1 MDLEHYHRIASAAYL
16 GELVRRPIGEIRGM
30 RTECQRV
37 EDTLSYLRRLVQGRL
52 DIVRAEHDRR
62 VAGGAPS
69 ALADLVAHLPE
80 TLAQHVGGSTNR
92 PPHDLMPP
100 DDPHVTA
107 DLDVVCDVDTL
118 ANLPTCSSQ
127 ELRHL
132 LDALVELERVVSARR
147 RVMFDRLDTLSGELT
162 RRYRSGEATVD
173 ALLQ

>member
-1 MDLEHYHRIASAAYL
+1 MDLEPYHRIASGAYL
-16 GELVRRPIGEIRGM
+16 GELTRRPIGEIRAM

-62 VAGGAPS
+62 LAGGAPS
-69 ALADLVAHLPE
+69 ALAELVAQLPE
-80 TLAQHVGGSTNR
+80 TLAQHVGGSSTR
-92 PPHDLMPP
+92 PPHDLLPP
-100 DDPHVTA
+100 DDPDVTA
-107 DLDVVCDVDTL
+107 DLDAICNVDTL
-118 ANLPTCSSQ
+118 ASLPKYSSD

-132 LDALVELERVVSARR
+132 LDGLVDLEQVVSGRR
-147 RVMFDRLDTLSGELT
+147 RVLFDRLDALSAELT

>member
-1 MDLEHYHRIASAAYL
+1 MDLEAYHRIASDAFL
-16 GELVRRPIGEIRGM
+16 GELARRPIGEIREM
-30 RTECQRV
+30 RASCQRV

-69 ALADLVAHLPE
+69 ALADLVAMLPE

-92 PPHDLMPP
+92 PPHDLLPP
-100 DDPHVTA
+100 DDPNVTA
-107 DLDVVCDVDTL
+107 DLDAVCDVDTL
-118 ANLPTCSSQ
+118 AQLPSLTGD
-127 ELRHL
+127 ELRGR
-132 LDALVELERVVSARR
+132 LDALVELEQIVSGRR
-147 RVMFDRLDTLSGELT
+147 RVLFDRLDALSAELT